1 MEDAIFLSRILAFFP
16 EGGYSPLVAEYLLNR
31 HNTLLES
38 LFALISFI
46 ET

>member
-1 MEDAIFLSRILAFFP
+1 MQFFSQ
-16 EGGYSPLVAEYLLNR
+16 ESWHSSSMDYSPLVAEYLLNR
-31 HNTLLES
+31 HNTLLQS